1 MNFVLKVI
9 YLKIFSLFYLS
20 LTTNYVVEALYADKK
35 HINFIPCLLQPSYE
49 PEGWLGIIIRDQLFI
64 DFSTLDN
71 FEVAF
76 EELIAEIQAI
86 EERSQVSPSE

>member
-9 YLKIFSLFYLS
+9 YFLLS
-20 LTTNYVVEALYADKK
+20 FTNNKLYVVEALYTDKK

-49 PEGWLGIIIRDQLFI
+49 PEGWLGIIIRDQMFI
-64 DFSTLDN
+64 DFSTTDN

-86 EERSQVSPSE
+86 EERSQVSPSK

>member
-9 YLKIFSLFYLS
+9 YFKIFDFLRFVLITNYLS
-20 LTTNYVVEALYADKK
+20 EALYTDKK
-35 HINFIPCLLQPSYE
+35 HKKFIPCRMESSYE
-49 PEGWLGIIIRDQLFI
+49 PDGWLGIIIGDQMFI
-64 DFSTLDN
+64 DFSTPDN
-71 FEVAF
+71 FDVAF